1 MGFSTDPI
9 ADLLTRI
16 RNAQLAGH
24 ADVVMPGSK
33 MKFRIGE
40 ILAQYGYIESA
51 QWVDE
56 GPQGKVRL
64 VLRYDENNKPMIRS
78 LKRVSRPS
86 RRIYVGAKDIPTVLN
101 GLGISILSTSRG
113 VLSDR
118 EARAAHTG
126 GELLCTVY

>member
-1 MGFSTDPI
+1 
-9 ADLLTRI
+9 
-16 RNAQLAGH
+16 
-24 ADVVMPGSK
+24 

-118 EARAAHTG
+118 DARAAHTG